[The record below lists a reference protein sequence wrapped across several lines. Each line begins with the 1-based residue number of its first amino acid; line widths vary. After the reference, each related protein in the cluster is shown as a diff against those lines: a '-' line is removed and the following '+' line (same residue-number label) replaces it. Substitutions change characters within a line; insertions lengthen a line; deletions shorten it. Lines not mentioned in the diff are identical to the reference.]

1 MASAFI
7 GSKSHHAM
15 LGSENHYTY
24 VEVRDA
30 LGIIDTEGGA
40 VIRFETLE
48 ELELA
53 AHNGRLYTVSDI
65 GRYTPLNP
73 EIYLLSGS

>member
-1 MASAFI
+1 
-7 GSKSHHAM
+7 M

-40 VIRFETLE
+40 VIRFETLKNSN
-48 ELELA
+48 LPPTTDA
-53 AHNGRLYTVSDI
+53 CIRFPISTDI
-65 GRYTPLNP
+65 RPSIRKCTFYQVVN
-73 EIYLLSGS
+73 